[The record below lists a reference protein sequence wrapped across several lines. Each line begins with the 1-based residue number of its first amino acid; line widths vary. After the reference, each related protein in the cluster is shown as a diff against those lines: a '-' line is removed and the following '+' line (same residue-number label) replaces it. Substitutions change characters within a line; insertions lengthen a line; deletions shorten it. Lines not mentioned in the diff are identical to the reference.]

1 MIDESG
7 QLSLDFIIGF
17 TIFMLA
23 FIFVATLSS
32 GLIIG
37 LQSKTI
43 DYDAVAYRT
52 GVILVEDPGEPSTPT
67 YATQVD
73 PMKEWELLDKD
84 HKDSIIRL
92 GLAISKDN
100 PNIISRAKADKFFN
114 QTYFDN
120 SEDYRNKLLFNTSGQ
135 YPYYFNIAL
144 TGYTPV
150 GNPYPNNTG
159 FIKRAVY
166 IKEPS
171 EANFTVT
178 NYTIPLDVENFG
190 VLFDL
195 PALYNSS
202 RGPIYWIDPFT
213 ENITIRLSREPNNSY
228 ISKYGTNDVLQTIP
242 GIVLPPIHTDGS
254 NYTQIFPP
262 GYFADFADRSDRII
276 INYTFSDS
284 TGVNYSVMD
293 YNYTIPNIQRNLTP
307 AILEVR
313 VW

>member
-32 GLIIG
+32 GFLIG

-73 PMKEWELLDKD
+73 PMREWELLDKD
-84 HKDSIIRL
+84 HKDLIIRL

-120 SEDYRNKLLFNTSGQ
+120 VEDYRNKLLFNTSGQ
-135 YPYYFNIAL
+135 YPYNFNISL

-150 GNPYPNNTG
+150 GSPYPNNAG
-159 FIKRAVY
+159 YIKRAVY

-171 EANFTVT
+171 EAIFS
-178 NYTIPLDVENFG
+178 IPENTSRYE

-195 PALYNSS
+195 PDLYNSF

-213 ENITIRLSREPNNSY
+213 ENITINLTSPNGSPTSY
-228 ISKYGTNDVLQTIP
+228 ISKYGENDVVQMIP
-242 GIVLPPIHTDGS
+242 GQVLPPITHNGS
-254 NYTQIFPP
+254 YYTQRFPP
-262 GYFADFADRSDRII
+262 GYFADFADRSDRLLITY
-276 INYTFSDS
+276 NLP
-284 TGVNYSVMD
+284 GVNNSTTS
-293 YNYTIPNIQRNLTP
+293 YNYTVPNIQRPLTP